1 MAKALCSQCRVAWV
15 QSLVRELDP
24 PCYNKTQCSQI
35 NNFFFFKKKNKQPNP
50 PASCMAVTPLWVPAS
65 ASEGSCRTP
74 LHFPDFL
81 LDLHPRTWQRTEKGM
96 CGSQWVARGRTE
108 QTRSTNGS
116 LKQQAEPHH
125 FSPPCLPFQPPG
137 FLQGE
142 DGSLLGSLELPPQLS
157 GPQSPPLG
165 NR

>member
-1 MAKALCSQCRVAWV
+1 
-15 QSLVRELDP
+15 
-24 PCYNKTQCSQI
+24 
-35 NNFFFFKKKNKQPNP
+35 
-50 PASCMAVTPLWVPAS
+50 MAVTPLRMA
-65 ASEGSCRTP
+65 ALANEGSCQTP

-81 LDLHPRTWQRTEKGM
+81 LDLHPSEDLVENRERDVWVSVGGTWGP
-96 CGSQWVARGRTE
+96 E
-108 QTRSTNGS
+108 QTCSMDGS
-116 LKQQAEPHH
+116 PKQQAEPHH

-157 GPQSPPLG
+157 GPQSPPLE